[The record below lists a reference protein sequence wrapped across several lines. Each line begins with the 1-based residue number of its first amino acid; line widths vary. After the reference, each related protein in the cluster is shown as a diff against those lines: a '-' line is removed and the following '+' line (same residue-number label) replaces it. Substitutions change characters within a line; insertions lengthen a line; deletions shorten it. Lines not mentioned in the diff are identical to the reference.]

1 MREIAS
7 AKCYFPTATNP
18 QCEYKTLKNFPF
30 TGDEKYFAH
39 KFVLAKSSDV
49 FRTMLYERN
58 WGEGA
63 KEEVDL
69 SETPE
74 CAAVFDKFLRFLYTA
89 EVRYCGVPYPP
100 CLSKTM

>member
-1 MREIAS
+1 M
-7 AKCYFPTATNP
+7 
-18 QCEYKTLKNFPF
+18 
-30 TGDEKYFAH
+30 
-39 KFVLAKSSDV
+39 LAKSSDV

-89 EVRYCGVPYPP
+89 EVSSTNINRINGEGVVLLLIS
-100 CLSKTM
+100 CQ